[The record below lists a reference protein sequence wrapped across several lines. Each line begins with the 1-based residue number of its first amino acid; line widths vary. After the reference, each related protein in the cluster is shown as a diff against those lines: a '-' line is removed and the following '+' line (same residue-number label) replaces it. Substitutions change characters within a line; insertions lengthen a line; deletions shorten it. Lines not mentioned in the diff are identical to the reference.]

1 VDKKEKPTSSAL
13 FKLFKVWENRGK
25 LWVEK
30 NATPSLLIKISPSP
44 CFEKIP
50 TEILQIPTLIHTFS
64 PTGGKKDYLG
74 EKPQIGPFTNFVLV
88 V

>member
-30 NATPSLLIKISPSP
+30 NATPSLLIKISLPPS
-44 CFEKIP
+44 FWKD
-50 TEILQIPTLIHTFS
+50 THRNTGDTHTYPHLF
-64 PTGGKKDYLG
+64 PNWG
-74 EKPQIGPFTNFVLV
+74 
-88 V
+88 